1 MCKRRTQRERHELV
15 EEWPAMGLKEVFWFY
30 GLFRGVPQGFYN
42 SAEGNTLLHANHTS
56 FFKCAKDYIYTF
68 KLF

>member
-30 GLFRGVPQGFYN
+30 GLFRGFLKVSTTQLKGILYYMLTIPHFSNVQ
-42 SAEGNTLLHANHTS
+42 
-56 FFKCAKDYIYTF
+56 KIIYI
-68 KLF
+68 L